1 MKKYFILISMFFLF
15 TTLYSQDTTVVNTS
29 TAMQIYQDFKSG
41 IVSIAEP
48 LKEVSKEAFN
58 VLVIQKR
65 IAAIANILILIIL
78 LISAIKFLKNQLND
92 PKRDRYGDRSDLN
105 QGLIFGS
112 SIVLVVV
119 IFIMSINFSDL
130 VSQIIIPEYYVIQ
143 DLIKLIK

>member
-1 MKKYFILISMFFLF
+1 MFFIF
-15 TTLYSQDTTVVNTS
+15 TTLYSQDTTVVNIS

-41 IVSIAEP
+41 IVAIAEP

-65 IAAIANILILIIL
+65 ISAIANMLILIIL
-78 LISAIKFLKNQLND
+78 LIAAIKFVKTQIND
-92 PKRDRYGDRSDLN
+92 PKRDRYGERFEFN
-105 QGLIFGS
+105 VGLIFVS
-112 SIVLVVV
+112 SAAL
-119 IFIMSINFSDL
+119 IFAIFLMSINFSDL